1 MLIQWQELY
10 VALLVIF
17 NGIAKLGIMAIHQTK
32 KAPLR
37 AATGPKVNPK
47 PREK

>member
-1 MLIQWQELY
+1 MWHRWL
-10 VALLVIF
+10 F
-17 NGIAKLGIMAIHQTK
+17 FDGSAKLGIMAIHQTK